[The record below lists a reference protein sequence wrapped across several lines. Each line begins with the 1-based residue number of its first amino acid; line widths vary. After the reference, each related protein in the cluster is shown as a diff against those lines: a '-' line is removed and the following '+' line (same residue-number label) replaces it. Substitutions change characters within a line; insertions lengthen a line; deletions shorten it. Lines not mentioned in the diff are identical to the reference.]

1 MGKGYISF
9 FNTNGGGHSAVFSP
23 SRGGGETAGTVAS
36 SIFSSPTA
44 KSFGGETAG
53 TVAGSFGGGSFS
65 GGGGGCSFTAI
76 A

>member
-9 FNTNGGGHSAVFSP
+9 FNKSGGAHSAVFSP

-36 SIFSSPTA
+36 SVFSAPA
-44 KSFGGETAG
+44 GRAFGGETAG

-65 GGGGGCSFTAI
+65 GGGGCSFTAI